1 MAVRP
6 ILIKGLG
13 SRPESATSGDF
24 GWVSLVPAWNEAG
37 YCPERLVETFRRR
50 IAESALSGTLYH
62 HLRLDASRLHAR
74 TDPE

>member
-1 MAVRP
+1 M
-6 ILIKGLG
+6 
-13 SRPESATSGDF
+13 
-24 GWVSLVPAWNEAG
+24 PAWNEAG